1 MAVAVGGRITS
12 CLYNCC
18 GLRNGKFVTPL
29 SMARN
34 EVLQVRN
41 YAARKGTREKARKKK
56 VKVEVKKVGFIPFK
70 LRQKKTA
77 PRITRRIDD
86 SMKPDPQD
94 NVWISK
100 YYKWPVYDFAAAVQC
115 HRETNHPTVYNNPD
129 GELYVNI
136 ELDMRAAKANRYL
149 DAFTRIVSIPH
160 PFDTGSAR
168 SVLVFCKSREL
179 QKSALEAGA
188 TVAGDTELIKN
199 VQSGELSLHDF
210 HFVVAHPDILPELVS
225 VRGLM
230 KRKFPNQKSGT
241 LGTDIPGMVSRF
253 HSGIEYSAKVDQYLK
268 DLGWI
273 FTSFGKIDMDTSHL
287 EENFSSLLKDVNSV
301 RPNREGP
308 FITKC
313 CLVTLPSLER
323 LKVDYKQ
330 YIDEVDNGNEKEK
343 VEEDDDEND
352 DAVEVETERSE
363 MNKTSV
369 VG

>member
-1 MAVAVGGRITS
+1 M
-12 CLYNCC
+12 
-18 GLRNGKFVTPL
+18 TPL
-29 SMARN
+29 SIALN

-56 VKVEVKKVGFIPFK
+56 VKVEVKKVGYIPFR

-77 PRITRRIDD
+77 PRITKRIDD

-94 NVWISK
+94 NVWLSR
-100 YYKWPVYDFAAAVQC
+100 YYKWPVYSFAAALQC
-115 HRETNHPTVYNNPD
+115 HREANHPTVYNNPD
-129 GELYVNI
+129 GELYVNL
-136 ELDMRAAKANRYL
+136 ELDVRAAKANRYL
-149 DAFTRIVSIPH
+149 DAFTRIVSVPH

-168 SVLVFCKSREL
+168 SVLVFCKSTEL

-210 HFVVAHPDILPELVS
+210 HFIVAHPDILPELVS

-253 HSGIEYSAKVDQYLK
+253 HGGIEYTAKVDQYLK
-268 DLGWI
+268 DFGWI
-273 FTSFGKIDMDTSHL
+273 FTPFGKLSMDTSHL
-287 EENFSSLLKDVNSV
+287 EENFSALLKDVNSV

-313 CLVTLPSLER
+313 CLVALPSPER

-330 YIDEVDNGNEKEK
+330 YIGEVDNEKEK
-343 VEEDDDEND
+343 AEEQEEDDEHD
-352 DAVEVETERSE
+352 DAVGDETDKSEV
-363 MNKTSV
+363 NKTSV
-369 VG
+369 LVG